1 MLVVPPVAYA
11 DYFGRPALG
20 TIRGITEP
28 FTTLGQAVGVM
39 IPGLIFDFV
48 GASYLP
54 FFVGAG
60 CVGIVAAVL
69 SLLAVKP
76 ESNRN

>member
-1 MLVVPPVAYA
+1 MAYA

-28 FTTLGQAVGVM
+28 FTTLGQAIGVL

-48 GASYLP
+48 GGASYLP
-54 FFVGAG
+54 FFFGAG
-60 CVGIVAAVL
+60 FVGGACGGGFVVCGT
-69 SLLAVKP
+69 KP
-76 ESNRN
+76 TS